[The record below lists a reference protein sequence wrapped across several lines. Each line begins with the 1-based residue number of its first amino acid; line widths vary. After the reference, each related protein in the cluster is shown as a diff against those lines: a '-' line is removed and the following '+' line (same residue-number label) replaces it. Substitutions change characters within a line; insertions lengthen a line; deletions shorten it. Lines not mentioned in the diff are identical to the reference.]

1 MKKLALIL
9 GGLSLLS
16 PVVQASDNACN
27 LIVYST
33 KSFED
38 ANRAKT
44 KYLRKKFKYV
54 TILKNERDWFMVSVA
69 RVDKKVSKGIL
80 SSLKYMKKIPKDSIC
95 SGIDY
100 PEASVANAEKK
111 ITKEL
116 TQYQSTKEDIV
127 RLYNTTDTMLQNLLQ
142 MPEKEAEAKYGKLI
156 ENLFASKKQLIQAY
170 NNIDKT
176 AEPANSELQ
185 KVSEVQAE
193 LQKNVVQQPQVHQ
206 TMPQVVQN
214 QPQVTNIP
222 KATEPQI
229 EDDEL
234 ALFYEEE
241 VVIPK
246 QTKPKVDPNVIKINK
261 MISQYLDNK
270 KAIINLYKAMN
281 RSLDQIL
288 NTEKPSKQS
297 VIKHTKLVKQIKEDK
312 QKLINHFNEIIKI
325 YKANINSFKTVKG
338 GSKIASFLKTER
350 RDVRIIVK
358 KVAEINMQQ
367 LCKHQQINCQ

>member
-1 MKKLALIL
+1 MKKLTLL
-9 GGLSLLS
+9 LVGGIITLS
-16 PVVQASDNACN
+16 PPIQASTTACN

-33 KSFED
+33 KSFD
-38 ANRAKT
+38 NAKKNKA

-100 PEASVANAEKK
+100 PEADVANAEKK

-116 TQYQSTKEDIV
+116 TQYQSTKENIV
-127 RLYNTTDTMLQNLLQ
+127 RLYNTTDSMLQNLLQ
-142 MPEKEAEAKYGKLI
+142 MPEQESEAKYGKLI

-176 AEPANSELQ
+176 EEQSDSELQ
-185 KVSEVQAE
+185 KIPGTHQPE
-193 LQKNVVQQPQVHQ
+193 QKVEQSKPEIGNLSK
-206 TMPQVVQN
+206 T
-214 QPQVTNIP
+214 
-222 KATEPQI
+222 A

-241 VVIPK
+241 VIIPK
-246 QTKPKVDPNVIKINK
+246 KIKPKVNPNVIKINK

-270 KAIINLYKAMN
+270 ETIINLYKLMN
-281 RSLDQIL
+281 HSLDKIL
-288 NTEKPSKQS
+288 NTENPSKQS
-297 VIKHTKLVKQIKEDK
+297 VMAHTKLIKQIKEDK
-312 QKLINHFNEIIKI
+312 KKLISNYNNIIKI
-325 YKANINSFKTVKG
+325 YKANLNSFKTVKG
-338 GSKIASFLKTER
+338 GNKIASFLKGER
-350 RDVRIIVK
+350 RDMRIIVK
-358 KVAEINMQQ
+358 KVAEIKMAQ
-367 LCKHQQINCQ
+367 LCKHKKINCQ